1 MCLKGG
7 PRCYTHAKDA
17 YEKTSAK
24 WEKALAEEHSLQKK
38 LNTLPEDSKSHKRVE
53 AKLADARK
61 KLASAAEKKHEALVE
76 SRETAQGVEIL
87 AEKAAKA
94 KKDEP
99 GSMKAKRLARDYM
112 EAEAGYNAK
121 LKKYDLENKTVD
133 SKIPSGY
140 ASRIGLNHL
149 ENLRVKN
156 LQAWQ
161 KAEPKDEATNKKF
174 AEKNESIQHQIDHAK
189 KTLERIASGELPR
202 LYAPPSPALQRT
214 KEFQNYV
221 KTANAAESMATVTE
235 ELSRVGLRPN
245 GQAVVHPKS
254 SAYPAYVRKQK
265 AIAAHK
271 AKLTEIPPKPDYT
284 NIVRIE
290 ELPYEE
296 RKLRE
301 SIIKRNA
308 LLSGQKVPEKTPEI
322 EGQGELF

>member
-17 YEKTSAK
+17 YEKTTAK
-24 WEKALAEEHSLQKK
+24 WEKALAEEHGLQKK
-38 LNTLPEDSKSHKRVE
+38 LNTLPEESKSRKRVE
-53 AKLADARK
+53 SKLEEARK
-61 KLASAAEKKHEALVE
+61 KLAVTAEKKHAALVE
-76 SRETAQGVEIL
+76 AKETSHGVELL

-94 KKDEP
+94 KQEEP

-121 LKKYDLENKTVD
+121 LKQYDLRNRTVD

-140 ASRIGLNHL
+140 ASRIGIEHL
-149 ENLRVKN
+149 ENLKKKN
-156 LQAWQ
+156 LQAWK
-161 KAEPKDEATNKKF
+161 KAHPKDEASNQKF
-174 AEKNESIQHQIDHAK
+174 AEKNDSIQGQIDHAK

-214 KEFQNYV
+214 KAFDAYV
-221 KTANAAESMATVTE
+221 KTANAAESMQTVKE
-235 ELSRVGLRPN
+235 ELNRVGLSST
-245 GQAVVHPKS
+245 GQALVHPQS

-265 AIAAHK
+265 AIAANK
-271 AKLTEIPPKPDYT
+271 AKMAELPPKPSYR
-284 NIVRIE
+284 NVIRIE
-290 ELPYEE
+290 DLPYEE

-301 SIIKRNA
+301 SQIKRTA
-308 LLSGQKVPEKTPEI
+308 LLSGQQLPEKTPEI